1 MCRWAY
7 GVLANITIVPASRI
21 IIAPSP
27 ARITVL
33 RGVAM
38 LERMGCGVQDVLLQ
52 VRPHETF
59 ITPFI
64 AT

>member
-1 MCRWAY
+1 
-7 GVLANITIVPASRI
+7 VPASRI